1 MPCLEIPLLKKFV
14 FKCIRWFFVTSSAKK
29 GVGSKS
35 AGGCNQLLT
44 TSHLLLEHFDHGIEG
59 AGATNFTQH
68 GVQFGLVHEL
78 TDIVKSGTEVVL
90 AQGTVLVDVHKLETF
105 LVHVNLLLREAA
117 IVAPDW
123 LKMISLK
130 HILWKRSLKAILIS
144 IYSV

>member
-1 MPCLEIPLLKKFV
+1 MQKVV
-14 FKCIRWFFVTSSAKK
+14 FWKHQAQK
-29 GVGSKS
+29 GLVLNHQK
-35 AGGCNQLLT
+35 GCNQLLT

-117 IVAPDW
+117 IVAPNW
-123 LKMISLK
+123 LEMFSLK
-130 HILWKRSLKAILIS
+130 HIL
-144 IYSV
+144 

>member
-1 MPCLEIPLLKKFV
+1 MQKVV
-14 FKCIRWFFVTSSAKK
+14 FWKHQAQK
-29 GVGSKS
+29 GLVLNHQK
-35 AGGCNQLLT
+35 GCNQLLT

-117 IVAPDW
+117 IVAPNW

-130 HILWKRSLKAILIS
+130 HICEKDDRKPF
-144 IYSV
+144 

>member
-1 MPCLEIPLLKKFV
+1 MQKVV
-14 FKCIRWFFVTSSAKK
+14 FWKHQAQK
-29 GVGSKS
+29 GLVLNHQK
-35 AGGCNQLLT
+35 GCNQLLT

-117 IVAPDW
+117 IVAPNW

-130 HILWKRSLKAILIS
+130 HILCER
-144 IYSV
+144 